1 MVQRV
6 SYFLLILFL
15 TACSG
20 VSSVKVRDGKTAYDT
35 KQYAV
40 AVKLLRSE
48 YSKADTRL
56 ERGRLAYML
65 GESYK
70 ALQQGI
76 DAAEWYQKAYD
87 NSYGVEAL
95 KEAAY
100 MLKATEQYV
109 DAAAT
114 FRDLGFE
121 IGSPYEYR
129 KDILACELAQ
139 KWQKSDRQEYQV
151 TLADFNSA
159 KADYAPFPFVENT
172 LVFTSDRATST
183 GDKTYN
189 WTGND
194 FSDLFQVDLISG
206 DVSSFS
212 KVLNTDSNEGTAT
225 FSRDQKTIFFTRC
238 AGEKK
243 LDQYCN
249 IYYADWNG
257 RSWSELKVLPFT
269 KPEVNYMHPIL
280 SPNGAALYFSSNDPE
295 GFGGYDI
302 FVSEKQR
309 NGEWGTPRPL
319 SATINTAGNEQFPTF
334 HNDTLY
340 FSSNRHTS
348 IGGLDVFK
356 TNKMA
361 NGAWSPVNNLQAP
374 INSGGDDFGLIIMDT
389 KGEDEDILQVGYLS
403 SSRMGGLGG
412 DDIYRFEKRKL
423 PPLPDPPVVETAPEE
438 AKLILEVYVVEGI
451 YEDPLNPNSAILG
464 RRPIPQASIDITLDE
479 KVETVET
486 DEEGKYRL
494 ELEVDKAYEFLASK
508 PEYLRNKGSFSSQGL
523 RPTLGVAE
531 QIFEVEIQLEKI
543 FLNQEIVLENI
554 YYDFEEDY
562 IREDAEPTLD
572 ELAATLQLNPE
583 IVIEMSSHTDCRGS
597 LPFNQN
603 LSQRRA
609 QSAVDYLASK
619 GIDKS
624 RLEAKGYGE
633 TDPSN
638 DCVCSRCTEDEHQE
652 NRRTAFKILQ

>member
-1 MVQRV
+1 
-6 SYFLLILFL
+6 
-15 TACSG
+15 
-20 VSSVKVRDGKTAYDT
+20 
-35 KQYAV
+35 
-40 AVKLLRSE
+40 
-48 YSKADTRL
+48 
-56 ERGRLAYML
+56 
-65 GESYK
+65 
-70 ALQQGI
+70 
-76 DAAEWYQKAYD
+76 
-87 NSYGVEAL
+87 
-95 KEAAY
+95 
-100 MLKATEQYV
+100 
-109 DAAAT
+109 
-114 FRDLGFE
+114 
-121 IGSPYEYR
+121 
-129 KDILACELAQ
+129 
-139 KWQKSDRQEYQV
+139 
-151 TLADFNSA
+151 
-159 KADYAPFPFVENT
+159 
-172 LVFTSDRATST
+172 
-183 GDKTYN
+183 
-189 WTGND
+189 
-194 FSDLFQVDLISG
+194 
-206 DVSSFS
+206 
-212 KVLNTDSNEGTAT
+212 
-225 FSRDQKTIFFTRC
+225 
-238 AGEKK
+238 
-243 LDQYCN
+243 
-249 IYYADWNG
+249 
-257 RSWSELKVLPFT
+257 
-269 KPEVNYMHPIL
+269 MHPIL